1 VRLGMRSPARA
12 GPHGGIVP
20 AMRLLIAPA
29 AKLAVAVLLVVAV
42 SAPTGAAATSGG
54 GRVCGLLHAR
64 VPYATAGGGPVW
76 RVYSHGNVSCRNAAA
91 VLDAV
96 MHLHGQDHSHGFESN
111 SYFTYRGWTCPY
123 GQMGSQVC
131 FLGSTRHPRAEAW
144 ALRCSENPCPTDR
157 PPDL

>member
-1 VRLGMRSPARA
+1 
-12 GPHGGIVP
+12 
-20 AMRLLIAPA
+20 MRLVLAPA
-29 AKLAVAVLLVVAV
+29 ARLAVAMLAILAVVAV
-42 SAPTGAAATSGG
+42 VAASAPAGAGATAASGA

-96 MHLHGQDHSHGFESN
+96 MHLHGEDHFHGFESN

-131 FLGSTRHPRAEAW
+131 FLGPTSHPRAEIW

-157 PPDL
+157 PPAL